1 MPFVSSFSQTLSKVW
16 QDNWTSYKD
25 SRFIRQKSGRDRP
38 RPNSISDLQYS
49 LDSSPTS
56 SIPSK
61 SSTGSS
67 SDTSLGTGR
76 TDSQISSD
84 VTNLDQSCSSL
95 PSSTNTSQE
104 HDLPH
109 TQIPV
114 WRRNGK
120 FVNFFRSFIG
130 QKPKD
135 RTVKHLVFGAELTKL
150 LADTGDE
157 GDEIS
162 DRIWTWQLIRNISSS
177 SGSQNL
183 HAVYWGIWNNQWDIS
198 SIRNLFQ
205 HTEDKVSIISIYYD
219 LCLSNV
225 CFPPSSGN
233 FSFDI
238 SISRNVLNLYCRNLF
253 DEQRVPNLAGDSSV
267 MHDIHCVR
275 NCWYIIQYF
284 HSHLYIK
291 SAIIFFFLS
300 GVCLMYQPPDQ
311 FCAQALLPALA
322 DPAGHVR
329 PLPSPRPRQQADRA
343 ETGGEVQGD
352 PAEAARGSL
361 QVRGNIL
368 SPTWYRVLQNNGL
381 ADASS
386 QSNVSSQWENR
397 HDFKKSCNCVVPQHS
412 QMWRLWAGYSGCATG
427 NNKTFKHFKRRIC
440 E

>member
-205 HTEDKVSIISIYYD
+205 YTEDKVSIISI
-219 LCLSNV
+219 
-225 CFPPSSGN
+225 
-233 FSFDI
+233 
-238 SISRNVLNLYCRNLF
+238 
-253 DEQRVPNLAGDSSV
+253 
-267 MHDIHCVR
+267 
-275 NCWYIIQYF
+275 
-284 HSHLYIK
+284 
-291 SAIIFFFLS
+291 
-300 GVCLMYQPPDQ
+300 
-311 FCAQALLPALA
+311 
-322 DPAGHVR
+322 
-329 PLPSPRPRQQADRA
+329 
-343 ETGGEVQGD
+343 
-352 PAEAARGSL
+352 
-361 QVRGNIL
+361 
-368 SPTWYRVLQNNGL
+368 
-381 ADASS
+381 
-386 QSNVSSQWENR
+386 
-397 HDFKKSCNCVVPQHS
+397 
-412 QMWRLWAGYSGCATG
+412 
-427 NNKTFKHFKRRIC
+427 
-440 E
+440 